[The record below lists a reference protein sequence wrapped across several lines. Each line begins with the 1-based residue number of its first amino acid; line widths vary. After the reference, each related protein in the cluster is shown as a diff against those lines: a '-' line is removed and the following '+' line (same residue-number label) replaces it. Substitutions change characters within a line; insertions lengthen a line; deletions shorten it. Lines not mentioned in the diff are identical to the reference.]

1 MTVVQMTLVSIVIAC
16 PVMLV
21 RALVVFHL
29 SSFVSVTEPIL
40 VGVHFM
46 TRMVEKM
53 ITANRVAAILTVAIT
68 ATVAWGVYV
77 SGLVARLTLVL
88 PIMR

>member
-1 MTVVQMTLVSIVIAC
+1 MTGS
-16 PVMLV
+16 
-21 RALVVFHL
+21 
-29 SSFVSVTEPIL
+29 
-40 VGVHFM
+40 
-46 TRMVEKM
+46 
-53 ITANRVAAILTVAIT
+53 RVAAILTVAVT